1 MADSL
6 IICLAVSVIPVV
18 PFVPV
23 TTWRGQLI
31 SPDCVQK
38 PVWLSSMSVCLTVFF
53 GRQLV
58 TVFACLLRDWFLKGN
73 LLIII
78 VSVLI
83 ILPLALMRHLG
94 KRLPAL
100 VICMMELKKG
110 SQIQRISIFKGCGIP
125 GESLFCVGFNR

>member
-1 MADSL
+1 
-6 IICLAVSVIPVV
+6 
-18 PFVPV
+18 
-23 TTWRGQLI
+23 
-31 SPDCVQK
+31 
-38 PVWLSSMSVCLTVFF
+38 MSVCLTVFF